1 VLNRY
6 ITWPYLDW
14 IFGILGI
21 GFFIRYIID
30 FLNLYLDGLIM
41 TDQGITLFMWEGLF
55 DHKTDFFERSKIEAI
70 SYNQNSFRDKIFARG
85 DLIIRLD
92 HGVEYPFENVNF
104 PQKQA
109 EKIQKYKTQF
119 SVDLP
124 ESSL

>member
-1 VLNRY
+1 
-6 ITWPYLDW
+6 
-14 IFGILGI
+14 
-21 GFFIRYIID
+21 
-30 FLNLYLDGLIM
+30 M

-124 ESSL
+124 ESSLWPIADDKIGRASCRERV